1 MFKKLRLKFIA
12 LAAASSFLVLSLIVL
27 VLNVSLYYST
37 KSRLNTDAKMA
48 YSLPLP
54 REEKEGAKEDDKK
67 LLTRY
72 FVVTIEED
80 GAYSYYGT
88 AQFPLEESRYKELA
102 KTAFSSSKEDGFVD
116 YLYYYRL
123 DSKAVFLDA
132 RSERDSLDST
142 LLISSLVALSSFLA
156 ITGATALASQRVI
169 KPYEDNYKAQR
180 RFLTDASHE
189 LKTPLAVLSANMEL
203 LSSQEE
209 NNRWIVSS
217 NKEIEAMRKL
227 VDELLSLNKIEEISS
242 LKKEPF
248 DLSSD
253 LEEAADCYE
262 AIARQK
268 KLSFRRDIEN
278 PVSYVGNEET
288 ILKLIG
294 IMLDNA
300 FKFVDD
306 GGEVIIR
313 LSENKKRV
321 LLSFENSVSV
331 LDEEKLKRCFERFY
345 TADESHSHQ
354 KGGYGIGLSIAQA
367 IVEKHH
373 GEIDLHADSIK
384 KRVCFEISLK

>member
-12 LAAASSFLVLSLIVL
+12 LAAASSFLVLSIIVL

-37 KSRLNTDAKMA
+37 KSRLEDDAKTA

-54 REEKEGAKEDDKK
+54 LTKEEEKGGEKG

-72 FVVTIEED
+72 FVVTIED
-80 GAYSYYGT
+80 GVYSFYGT
-88 AQFPLEESRYKELA
+88 MQFPFEEGRYEELA
-102 KTAFSSSKEDGFVD
+102 KEAFSSSRGSGFLD

-123 DSKAVFLDA
+123 SSKAVFLDA
-132 RSERDSLDST
+132 KSERDSLDST

-156 ITGATALASQRVI
+156 ITGATALSSKKVI

-180 RFLTDASHE
+180 RFITDASHE

-209 NNRWIVSS
+209 NNRWILSS

-227 VDELLSLNKIEEISS
+227 VDELLSLNKIEEVSS
-242 LKKEPF
+242 LKKESF
-248 DLSSD
+248 DLSAD

-262 AIARQK
+262 AIAKQK
-268 KLSFRRDIEN
+268 KLAFERDIEN
-278 PVSYVGNEET
+278 RVSYVGNEET
-288 ILKLIG
+288 LLKLIG

-300 FKFVDD
+300 FKFVDE
-306 GGEVIIR
+306 GGEVVIK
-313 LSENKKRV
+313 LCESKKKI
-321 LLSFENSVSV
+321 LLSFENSVPT

-373 GEIDLHADSIK
+373 GEIHLLTDPKK
-384 KRVCFEISLK
+384 KRVRFEIVLK